1 MATVSQEVTQENVKV
16 RVFLKGID
24 GTSRYVVYKIT
35 IIKLNTTT
43 VIAAHLRYL
52 EPNCPKETS
61 EFGKFDLTGASFQLA
76 SC

>member
-1 MATVSQEVTQENVKV
+1 MAPVSQEVTQENVKV

-43 VIAAHLRYL
+43 VIAAHLRY
-52 EPNCPKETS
+52 
-61 EFGKFDLTGASFQLA
+61 F
-76 SC
+76 